1 MNEENHHRIIELFAK
16 ESFINDSKMVN
27 TLKEASNFTDSI
39 NAHFCYYLYSFY
51 YDISVTSDT
60 IQLTRA
66 NNDKINYINSM
77 ANSDTGELTIG
88 SEGSDGNYYGRGG
101 NKKEFY
107 SIINDLSL
115 SPKKNPLDIGNQSDN
130 VAFLHAMA
138 SEDENE
144 KNAKTK
150 FEKHLT
156 RCFSEFLFLE
166 KEKDALFMLGIGF
179 HGIMDSFTPS
189 HTGFQKY
196 NKQSMALHAQGDVIP
211 FRKER
216 KKRKG
221 DYQPEMPF
229 FDPGQYSKEGIAA
242 KQLNHFLKGFD
253 SDEDINNYEYEML
266 KIFLIISDIK
276 SSKTGMRYCCD
287 ENGKFCESNINSFLD
302 IFKGEK
308 LSKVNSILKA
318 FQYGEETAFVYSDRA
333 IETLRLVYCLLNNAK
348 KEIDNYDSYKSIID
362 KKVKFAIE
370 LWEKE
375 YTIMHK
381 QLQEKHALLYTL
393 FSQKE
398 DYTMHSENVIGFI
411 GEIIDRL
418 ERGE

>member
-1 MNEENHHRIIELFAK
+1 MNEENHHRVIELFAK
-16 ESFINDSKMVN
+16 ESFISDSKMIN

-51 YDISVTSDT
+51 YDIAVTSDT
-60 IQLTRA
+60 IQLTRV
-66 NNDKINYINSM
+66 NKNKTQYINSM

-88 SEGSDGNYYGRGG
+88 SDGSDGNYYGRGG

-144 KNAKTK
+144 EDAKTK

-156 RCFSEFLFLE
+156 RCFSEYLFLE
-166 KEKDALFMLGIGF
+166 NEEDALFMLGIGF

-221 DYQPEMPF
+221 DYQPEIPY
-229 FDPGQYSKEGIAA
+229 FDPGQYSKEGIFA
-242 KQLNHFLKGFD
+242 KRLNHFLKGFD
-253 SDEDINNYEYEML
+253 CDEDINNYVYEML

-276 SSKTGMRYCCD
+276 SPKTGMRYCCD

-302 IFKGEK
+302 IFRGEK

-318 FQYGEETAFVYSDRA
+318 FQYGEGTAFVYSGRA
-333 IETLRLVYCLLNNAK
+333 IETLRLVYAILNNAK
-348 KEIDNYDSYKSIID
+348 KTIDNYDGYKSIID
-362 KKVKFAIE
+362 KKVKVAID

-375 YTIMHK
+375 YNIMHG
-381 QLQEKHALLYTL
+381 QLEEKHAMLSEL
-393 FSQKE
+393 FNQKNK
-398 DYTMHSENVIGFI
+398 YPMHFENVVGFI
-411 GEIIDRL
+411 GEMINSL
-418 ERGE
+418 EREE